1 MKKIIS
7 ILLFMIIASFIN
19 KANAQVDSMMLL
31 RDSVYNNRA
40 YYIGK
45 PFSVL
50 LSTLGTNVSIT
61 EPKSAGVATGGIHYY
76 QNDVLYIGIKPNTAS
91 WDLDFGLL
99 HPANVDLTIMGNMD
113 VFSWPA
119 YLSPILG
126 PDTLVSLTETYPFTP
141 PPVGTFTPATGWSL
155 AQPASV
161 TVNNGTVAVYVVV
174 QGQPAVNW
182 QTPFLIGTLSGTACL
197 PQTEKTVSVF
207 QGYTWGI
214 TINTDGTVYVNLVSS
229 IAGMSPPPN
238 VVSLLHTPIT
248 YNVP

>member
-7 ILLFMIIASFIN
+7 ILLFMIITSFIN
-19 KANAQVDSMMLL
+19 KANAQIDSMLLL

-50 LSTLGTNVSIT
+50 LSKLGTNVSI
-61 EPKSAGVATGGIHYY
+61 PPPNSAGVATEGIHYY
-76 QNDVLYIGIKPNTAS
+76 QNDDIYIGTKPNTAH
-91 WDLDFGLL
+91 WDLEFGLL
-99 HPANVDLTIMGNMD
+99 HPVNVDLTIMGNMNYRD
-113 VFSWPA
+113 WPA

-126 PDTLVSLTETYPFTP
+126 PDTLVRLTETYPFTP

-161 TVNNGTVAVYVVV
+161 TVNNGTVSVYVVL
-174 QGQPAVNW
+174 QGQPATW
-182 QTPFLIGTLSGTACL
+182 QTPFLLGTLSGTACL
-197 PQTEKTVSVF
+197 PQTVKTVSVF

-214 TINTDGTVYVNLVSS
+214 TINTDGTVYAKLVSS
-229 IAGMSPPPN
+229 VSGMPPPPN
-238 VVSLLHTPIT
+238 VISMLHTPIT

>member
-1 MKKIIS
+1 MKKIILIF
-7 ILLFMIIASFIN
+7 ILMITISSLN

-50 LSTLGTNVSIT
+50 LSTLGTNVSI
-61 EPKSAGVATGGIHYY
+61 PPPNSAGVATEGIHYY
-76 QNDVLYIGIKPNTAS
+76 QNDDIYIGTKPNTAH
-91 WDLDFGLL
+91 WDLEFGLL
-99 HPANVDLTIMGNMD
+99 HPVNVDLTIMGNMNYRD
-113 VFSWPA
+113 WPA

-161 TVNNGTVAVYVVV
+161 TVNNGTVAVYMVV

-197 PQTEKTVSVF
+197 PQTVKTVSVF

-214 TINTDGTVYVNLVSS
+214 TINTDGTVYVKLVSG
-229 IAGMSPPPN
+229 IAGMSPPSN
-238 VVSLLHTPIT
+238 AILFLQTPII